1 MKKMELSAFDRI
13 PPQNIEA
20 EQAVLASM
28 MLDRDAAYEVITI
41 LKPEDFY
48 RESHGILFKSIIQ
61 LVEQGDPVDL
71 ITITEKLRQEGN
83 LEKVGGVSNIAE
95 IANAI
100 GSSASILHYAQIVA
114 EKALLRNLIRTTTN
128 IANRSYEPGE
138 EPDSLLDDAERMI
151 LKYPRKTGII

>member
-1 MKKMELSAFDRI
+1 M
-13 PPQNIEA
+13 
-20 EQAVLASM
+20 
-28 MLDRDAAYEVITI
+28 
-41 LKPEDFY
+41 
-48 RESHGILFKSIIQ
+48 
-61 LVEQGDPVDL
+61 
-71 ITITEKLRQEGN
+71 
-83 LEKVGGVSNIAE
+83 SNIAE

-151 LKYPRKTGII
+151 LEISQKKTRDNLEPIANVIEDAIERLEIYTKEKYLTSLTGFKS